1 MPRFLP
7 LFAALIAGAAL
18 AAACSGG
25 SSSRRAIN
33 ITQADS
39 GCTPTSVD
47 LSPGEAVAL
56 VVKNDGSKD
65 HEIEGINGTRV
76 DEVLVPAGRTR
87 TINYDAPSTAGTH
100 EVKCYIPGGTTTILK
115 LNVAGAGASPQ
126 SSGSATPASAAS
138 PANASANATVHV
150 KLVSFTVTA
159 DATTVPAGP
168 TRFIATNAS
177 PADTHELA
185 VLRVKADGSYEN
197 KGEVEALAAGASG
210 EVTLDLP
217 PGKYLLSCL
226 IAAGEAGSKVDHFQ
240 AGMHIPF
247 EVR

>member
-18 AAACSGG
+18 AAACGGG
-25 SSSRRAIN
+25 STSRRTIN
-33 ITQADS
+33 ITQADT
-39 GCTPTSVD
+39 GCTPTSIA

-56 VVKNDGSKD
+56 VVKNDGNKD

-87 TINYDAPSTAGTH
+87 TIDYDAPSTAGTH

-115 LNVAGAGASPQ
+115 LNVEGASASPQ
-126 SSGSATPASAAS
+126 ASGSATPSSAAS
-138 PANASANATVHV
+138 PASASANTTVRV

-159 DATTVPAGP
+159 DATSVPAGR

-217 PGKYLLSCL
+217 AGKYLLACL
-226 IAAGEAGSKVDHFQ
+226 IAPGEAGSKVDHFQ

-247 EVR
+247 EVT